1 MILAIFTLLSGFS
14 ANAGTG
20 HGTGKAPKFKFSNPT
35 LVSGIAGQI
44 GAKYFLKMFI
54 TIKTLSLL

>member
-1 MILAIFTLLSGFS
+1 MDKNSTLAGKLIMILAIFTLLSSFS

-20 HGTGKAPKFKFSNPT
+20 KPKAPTFKFSNPV

-44 GAKYFLKMFI
+44 GAK
-54 TIKTLSLL
+54 